1 MLSWQP
7 FLVRSR
13 LKTRINAAQCRHHNR
28 YHNILKVL
36 SESIV
41 PKLYQNDSKRTKTC
55 SLEICG
61 MLFAALRHCSSL
73 FIRRWMRQRLKAA
86 LTMVH
91 TCLLHVLV
99 LISLQ
104 VAEQFQLRNFAA
116 RVKLWQRFGWS
127 DTATEKE
134 LPFFFFCRCTLH
146 KTRQDL
152 QLWTFWHLNAFVHKP
167 EVHAFA
173 ESWSGVR
180 VAGLWNVPHTVPLDG
195 GCSLNQ
201 CFCRLSHQVTKHS
214 LSASI
219 FPVFFSRC
227 CSLREDKKNV
237 ELSWCLRANLRHN
250 LKPNPPQLILFVL

>member
-134 LPFFFFCRCTLH
+134 LPFFFLQVHPSQDETGPAAMDLLAFECIRAQAGSSRFCGKLVWGPCRRAL
-146 KTRQDL
+146 K
-152 QLWTFWHLNAFVHKP
+152 
-167 EVHAFA
+167 
-173 ESWSGVR
+173 
-180 VAGLWNVPHTVPLDG
+180 
-195 GCSLNQ
+195 CS
-201 CFCRLSHQVTKHS
+201 SHS
-214 LSASI
+214 
-219 FPVFFSRC
+219 
-227 CSLREDKKNV
+227 SLRWW
-237 ELSWCLRANLRHN
+237 LQS
-250 LKPNPPQLILFVL
+250 

>member
-1 MLSWQP
+1 VSPACLGVDQFASCWAVP
-7 FLVRSR
+7 TKKFRSSR
-13 LKTRINAAQCRHHNR
+13 EALTTLWLIRHSYR
-28 YHNILKVL
+28 
-36 SESIV
+36 
-41 PKLYQNDSKRTKTC
+41 KRTT
-55 SLEICG
+55 I
-61 MLFAALRHCSSL
+61 
-73 FIRRWMRQRLKAA
+73 
-86 LTMVH
+86 
-91 TCLLHVLV
+91 
-99 LISLQ
+99 
-104 VAEQFQLRNFAA
+104 
-116 RVKLWQRFGWS
+116 
-127 DTATEKE
+127 
-134 LPFFFFCRCTLH
+134 FFFCRCLH
-146 KTRQDL
+146 KTSQDL